1 MSGMTRRV
9 TITDVAAEAGVSVAT
24 VSKVING
31 RDGIAAATAAHVQ
44 SVVDRLGYE
53 SSLVARGM
61 RSHRTHAVGVLV
73 AEFEPFSTEI
83 LKGAGS
89 ALADTGYALL
99 AYTGGASART
109 VRPGWERRY
118 LSRLSG
124 TLIDG
129 AVLVTP
135 TVVDPDA
142 GVPVVAVDPHAG
154 PGGMPSVDSDNL
166 AGAMLAVRHL
176 LDLDHRRIGFLG
188 GRRDLESSAL
198 REAGYVQALLDA
210 GVTPDPALM
219 HVAEYR
225 RGAAYDAT
233 AAMLALPD
241 PPTAVFAANDVSAM
255 GILDAAARLGVRVPD
270 QLSVVG
276 FDDIPESAST
286 TPPLTTVRQE
296 IQQLG
301 AVAVRLL
308 LDLLDGAADAGAPV
322 GAATHERL
330 PTSLV
335 VRGSTTRPPR

>member
-1 MSGMTRRV
+1 MSTMTRRV
-9 TITDVAAEAGVSVAT
+9 TITDVATEAGVSVAT

-83 LKGAGS
+83 LKGAGA

-135 TVVDPDA
+135 TVVDPDSS
-142 GVPVVAVDPHAG
+142 VPVVAVDPHAG

-166 AGAMLAVRHL
+166 AGAMLAVWHL
-176 LDLDHRRIGFLG
+176 LDLGHRRIGFLG

-210 GVTPDPALM
+210 GVAPDPALM

-225 RGAAYDAT
+225 REAAYEAT

-301 AVAVRLL
+301 AVAMRLL
-308 LDLLDGAADAGAPV
+308 LDLLDGVGASV

-335 VRGSTTRPPR
+335 VRGSTTRPPH

>member
-1 MSGMTRRV
+1 MRQRV
-9 TITDVAAEAGVSVAT
+9 TITDVAREAGVSVAT

-31 RDGIAAATAAHVQ
+31 RDGIAAATATHVQ
-44 SVVDRLGYE
+44 DVVARLGYE

-61 RSHRTHAVGVLV
+61 RSRRTDAVGVLV

-83 LKGAGS
+83 LKGVGS

-135 TVVDPDA
+135 TVVEPDA

-166 AGAMLAVRHL
+166 AGAMLAVQHL
-176 LDLDHRRIGFLG
+176 LHLGHRRIGFLG

-225 RGAAYDAT
+225 REAAFDAT
-233 AAMLALPD
+233 AAMLALPE

-270 QLSVVG
+270 ALSVVG

-308 LDLLDGAADAGAPV
+308 LGLLDGPADARGV

-335 VRGSTTRPPR
+335 VRGSTARPPTD